1 MLYPFVASFNDI
13 PLKSDIYTFCAV
25 NTNLLSD
32 LLKTGLAV
40 ITQISEENWSQFFLH
55 IVLRCLANHKNGT
68 VTDILKCIL
77 WNFDKKSGYF
87 LLLLSVC
94 MYVCM
99 LVCIYVCIKEC
110 MLV

>member
-40 ITQISEENWSQFFLH
+40 ITLISEENWSQFFLH
-55 IVLRCLANHKNGT
+55 IVLRCMYKGMHA
-68 VTDILKCIL
+68 
-77 WNFDKKSGYF
+77 
-87 LLLLSVC
+87 C
-94 MYVCM
+94 MRA
-99 LVCIYVCIKEC
+99 IYLCVRACVRACVRGCDSKIIYS
-110 MLV
+110 